1 MGNWLDDLKSDKK
14 QPTKRTEQSWLDRF
28 KESEDKSKTSIE
40 QTSTIDRWSRTP
52 EEQVEPTV
60 TQKHSWDI
68 SDKDKKKTEK
78 RRNVNALKF
87 KGIDM
92 LKEEWAQKKSSE
104 LIRLARDI
112 GSVLN
117 EQRDNEEDID
127 TTLLSYLD
135 ELRKILED
143 RDNSG
148 PEIAQIPWAGKTP
161 KETQKEKDEEIVK
174 AEAKQKRLKELERIK
189 LYIEK
194 MQEKAKI
201 QQARKKQKALEE
213 EMKEHYGMS
222 M

>member
-1 MGNWLDDLKSDKK
+1 
-14 QPTKRTEQSWLDRF
+14 
-28 KESEDKSKTSIE
+28 
-40 QTSTIDRWSRTP
+40 
-52 EEQVEPTV
+52 
-60 TQKHSWDI
+60 
-68 SDKDKKKTEK
+68 
-78 RRNVNALKF
+78 
-87 KGIDM
+87 M

-104 LIRLARDI
+104 LIRLARVI

-161 KETQKEKDEEIVK
+161 KEIQKEKDEEIVK
-174 AEAKQKRLKELERIK
+174 AEAIQKRLKELERIK

-194 MQEKAKI
+194 CKKRLKYSRYAKS
-201 QQARKKQKALEE
+201 RKN
-213 EMKEHYGMS
+213 
-222 M
+222 

>member
-213 EMKEHYGMS
+213 EMEEHYGMS

>member
-1 MGNWLDDLKSDKK
+1 
-14 QPTKRTEQSWLDRF
+14 
-28 KESEDKSKTSIE
+28 
-40 QTSTIDRWSRTP
+40 
-52 EEQVEPTV
+52 
-60 TQKHSWDI
+60 
-68 SDKDKKKTEK
+68 
-78 RRNVNALKF
+78 
-87 KGIDM
+87 M

-104 LIRLARDI
+104 LIRLARVI

-161 KETQKEKDEEIVK
+161 KEIQKEKDEEIVK
-174 AEAKQKRLKELERIK
+174 AEAIQKRLKELERIK

-201 QQARKKQKALEE
+201 QQVRQK
-213 EMKEHYGMS
+213 
-222 M
+222 

>member
-112 GSVLN
+112 GFVLN

-201 QQARKKQKALEE
+201 QQAHKKQKALEE
-213 EMKEHYGMS
+213 EMEEHYGMS

>member
-1 MGNWLDDLKSDKK
+1 
-14 QPTKRTEQSWLDRF
+14 
-28 KESEDKSKTSIE
+28 
-40 QTSTIDRWSRTP
+40 
-52 EEQVEPTV
+52 
-60 TQKHSWDI
+60 
-68 SDKDKKKTEK
+68 
-78 RRNVNALKF
+78 
-87 KGIDM
+87 M

-104 LIRLARDI
+104 LIRLARVI

-127 TTLLSYLD
+127 PTLLSYLD

-161 KETQKEKDEEIVK
+161 KEIQKEKDEEIVK
-174 AEAKQKRLKELERIK
+174 AEAIQKRLKELERIK

-201 QQARKKQKALEE
+201 QQVRQKQKELEE
-213 EMKEHYGMS
+213 EMEEHHGMS